1 MAEEDKP
8 EEKIVGGKGITS
20 GRNVSIGDVSGQFA
34 AGENINQE
42 MNISLANFEKA
53 IISGNVLHLDNV
65 NIDSKMIDVLAE
77 KLIKLLNIDPQ
88 VVQVT
93 SVELPPPHI
102 DEQIQEI
109 DAAQSQI
116 EDQGFSFTAET
127 SYNLGMLEAY
137 RRDYEKALAYFNS
150 VVQKN
155 PEYKQA
161 YKSIARLQQYLATQE
176 IDENKLNSAVNRL
189 NSARSAVD
197 VLLQL
202 DPLDVDTLALRGY
215 IYKTLGQ
222 LSEAQGKIN
231 DRKTHFT
238 EAARMFEHLLLLNP
252 TNASAQNGWGN
263 IQYILGNLDAAIAAY
278 SRAIEL
284 YPLYTAAF
292 HDLALAYEQKME
304 ADQAHAKKWC
314 QEALKAWRK
323 AYELA
328 PEDSGFTPNNILTIG
343 KRINWLERRC
353 ISLM

>member
-1 MAEEDKP
+1 MTEEDKP
-8 EEKIVGGKGITS
+8 EGKIVGGKGITS
-20 GRNVSIGDVSGQFA
+20 AGSATIGDVSGQFA

-53 IISGNVLHLDNV
+53 IISGNILHFDNV
-65 NIDSKMIDVLAE
+65 NIDPKMIDVLAK
-77 KLIKLLNIDPQ
+77 KLIKLLNIDPK
-88 VVQVT
+88 VVQAT
-93 SVELPPPHI
+93 SVESLPPHI

-116 EDQGFSFTAET
+116 EDQGFSSTAET

-150 VVQKN
+150 AVQKN

-161 YKSIARLQQYLATQE
+161 HKSIARLQQHLATQE
-176 IDENKLNSAVNRL
+176 IDENKLNSAINRL

-202 DPLDVDTLALRGY
+202 DPLDTDTLALRGY

-222 LSEAQGKIN
+222 LSEAQGKID
-231 DRKTHFT
+231 DRKAHFT
-238 EAARMFEHLLLLNP
+238 EAARMFEHLLLLDP

-263 IQYILGNLDAAIAAY
+263 IQYTLGNLDAAIAAY

-284 YPLYTAAF
+284 SPKYTAAF

-304 ADQAHAKKWC
+304 ADRAHAKKWC
-314 QEALKAWRK
+314 REALKAWRR

-328 PEDSGFTPNNILTIG
+328 PEDSGFTPYNILTIG
-343 KRINWLERRC
+343 QQINWLERKC
-353 ISLM
+353 SLLM